1 VYRVTKYLLI
11 AIALLSLGLS
21 TAVKIGLEY
30 RDKFKNA
37 ATELDIAQGQY
48 DALKKRVDD
57 AAQVRQDGK
66 KYRIEVVNEANKTD
80 WGSLPVPTGVADKL
94 CSKARCAERSG
105 AVPASNNKPGK

>member
-11 AIALLSLGLS
+11 ALALLTLGLS
-21 TAVKIGLEY
+21 AAVKIGLGY
-30 RDKFKNA
+30 RDKFKH
-37 ATELDIAQGQY
+37 ATIELDIAQGQY

-94 CSKARCAERSG
+94 CAKARCAERSG